1 MTSSELVIEKEQW
14 RNLNDLLSTCMQISR
29 ARDRQVK
36 CQRPLLWPAWGNGG
50 RSPQSAVLS
59 DKLKS
64 IMQPKP
70 SLITNHRLSQL
81 EFDHQYFQDRG
92 TKKRKGFLRHQKWPD
107 KSKWC
112 WVESILDSETHSHN
126 FTLRPSL
133 LAPALGATSIR
144 VTLNFCQWANGYCS
158 SARVAMVVTGKSSW
172 GFITGASSAWDGIFQ
187 TFFFSDL
194 NVQKSSSLL
203 NKFKIYM
210 RLLGDIVRSLLPP
223 SLKLKTLRGL
233 LSSR

>member
-50 RSPQSAVLS
+50 GGPQSAVLS

-81 EFDHQYFQDRG
+81 EFDHQYFQG
-92 TKKRKGFLRHQKWPD
+92 GMKRKGFLRHQKWPD

-112 WVESILDSETHSHN
+112 WVESIPDSETHSHN

-133 LAPALGATSIR
+133 LPLCFGGHQQHQ
-144 VTLNFCQWANGYCS
+144 VCQ
-158 SARVAMVVTGKSSW
+158 
-172 GFITGASSAWDGIFQ
+172 
-187 TFFFSDL
+187 
-194 NVQKSSSLL
+194 
-203 NKFKIYM
+203 
-210 RLLGDIVRSLLPP
+210 GDS
-223 SLKLKTLRGL
+223 
-233 LSSR
+233 

>member
-81 EFDHQYFQDRG
+81 EFDHQYFQG
-92 TKKRKGFLRHQKWPD
+92 GMKRKEVFYVT
-107 KSKWC
+107 KSGLINQSDVGWSPSQTLKLT
-112 WVESILDSETHSHN
+112 VIILHFVPRCSR
-126 FTLRPSL
+126 F
-133 LAPALGATSIR
+133 ALGATSSIRYAR

-158 SARVAMVVTGKSSW
+158 ARVRLWLTCNSS
-172 GFITGASSAWDGIFQ
+172 
-187 TFFFSDL
+187 
-194 NVQKSSSLL
+194 
-203 NKFKIYM
+203 
-210 RLLGDIVRSLLPP
+210 
-223 SLKLKTLRGL
+223 
-233 LSSR
+233 